1 MKKSF
6 STCLVPL
13 LLFVIWLAAMFI
25 FRQTTV
31 SDELFY
37 TTLACGCIGVIV
49 CLVYLL
55 SFNTASAKTNES
67 AYTTSIYTNTYLV
80 VCLVANY
87 VLSHTSA
94 KVDHTL
100 FINLVILCIYI
111 AVVYYAHR
119 ATARVEA
126 TVQTVEAAMNVS
138 SLISKKMAA
147 LLAVAPNEQ
156 IKKELLAVKQLF
168 DYSNALSNSTT
179 LPYENDIYARL
190 GELETLIRQ
199 QSDDATLS
207 QHIAA
212 LESAVKMR
220 NALK

>member
-1 MKKSF
+1 MKKLF

-55 SFNTASAKTNES
+55 GFNTTSAKINEA
-67 AYTTSIYTNTYLV
+67 AYTASIYTNTYLV

-87 VLSHTSA
+87 ALSHTSA

-119 ATARVEA
+119 ATAQVEA

-138 SLISKKMAA
+138 TLISKKW
-147 LLAVAPNEQ
+147 Q
-156 IKKELLAVKQLF
+156 RFWQLHPM
-168 DYSNALSNSTT
+168 N
-179 LPYENDIYARL
+179 R
-190 GELETLIRQ
+190 
-199 QSDDATLS
+199 
-207 QHIAA
+207 
-212 LESAVKMR
+212 
-220 NALK
+220 